1 MAITATSQLC
11 HLGAG
16 ELAALIRDKRA
27 SSREVV
33 EAHLERIRAVNA
45 ELNALTILL
54 EEQALAAAD
63 AADRAIAAGEP
74 IGPLHGV
81 PFTVKENIDL
91 AGSATSQ
98 AVAALADAD
107 PGQDAP
113 QVASLRVAGAIP
125 LARSNLPDFGLRW
138 HTDNALRGATYNP
151 WDASRTP
158 GGSSGGEAVALATGM
173 TPLGLGNDLG
183 GSLRWPAQCTG
194 IASLKP
200 SLGRVPQATTI
211 EPVDPPVSIQLMAVE
226 GPMARRIADLRLAAE
241 LMIQPSWRD
250 PWHVPA
256 PFAGP
261 PLAGPIRVALVTDPA
276 GQGISP
282 QVADGVRKA
291 AAILQ
296 EAGYAVEEIEPPRIA
311 EAAQA
316 WSDLLLADIHG
327 VLWPVLS
334 PLVSPGANQFMLTLM
349 ERHPDPDRAV
359 VSQAFI
365 TRVAILRAWAEF
377 QQTYPLIVAP
387 ICTEPP
393 FPVGTDLE
401 SAGIE
406 RILAAMRMVVTI
418 NLLGLPAAAVPVGIE
433 AGLPQVVQVIGQKFR
448 EDTCL
453 EAASVIEE
461 RLGRVVPID
470 PREPT
475 AAPLSTSVT

>member
-1 MAITATSQLC
+1 M
-11 HLGAG
+11 
-16 ELAALIRDKRA
+16 
-27 SSREVV
+27 
-33 EAHLERIRAVNA
+33 
-45 ELNALTILL
+45 
-54 EEQALAAAD
+54 
-63 AADRAIAAGEP
+63 
-74 IGPLHGV
+74 
-81 PFTVKENIDL
+81 
-91 AGSATSQ
+91 
-98 AVAALADAD
+98 
-107 PGQDAP
+107 
-113 QVASLRVAGAIP
+113 
-125 LARSNLPDFGLRW
+125 
-138 HTDNALRGATYNP
+138 
-151 WDASRTP
+151 
-158 GGSSGGEAVALATGM
+158 
-173 TPLGLGNDLG
+173 
-183 GSLRWPAQCTG
+183 RWPAQCTG

-316 WSDLLLADIHG
+316 WSDLLVADIHSM
-327 VLWPVLS
+327 LWPVLS